1 MTKFF
6 ALALASASLLAM
18 PVVAPAQT
26 TVDNNRLQQAHDR
39 FEREFS
45 IFRAETQRRQINQR
59 GRETPRYTS
68 ARDRFDRELAN
79 YRTELDRYQGMTGS
93 RYATNSGYDNNN
105 NYNYNNANNNN
116 YNNGNTTNSAN
127 YDDPNYDPS
136 RDYRDGQ
143 YQERVLANN
152 DRVYRGTDGQYYC
165 KRNDGTTGL
174 IIGGLGGGVLG
185 NIIGGGGNRTV
196 GSILGAIGGAI
207 AGRVVERSQ
216 TPSEIRCR

>member
-6 ALALASASLLAM
+6 ALALASASLLAT

-26 TVDNNRLQQAHDR
+26 TVDNNRLQQAHSR
-39 FEREFS
+39 FQNEFS

-59 GRETPRYTS
+59 GRETPRYTN

-79 YRTELDRYQGMTGS
+79 YRTELDRYQSITGS
-93 RYATNSGYDNNN
+93 RYATNSGYNNN
-105 NYNYNNANNNN
+105 TYNTGNNNN
-116 YNNGNTTNSAN
+116 YNNGNANDSAR

-143 YQERVLANN
+143 YQERVLADN

-165 KRNDGTTGL
+165 KRNDGSTGL

-207 AGRVVERSQ
+207 AGRAVDRSQ